1 MLNDPSQLLK
11 TNFKKPPIV
20 LTRFP
25 PVLDVFS
32 RTIAAPIS
40 SLKTYVPLTAKIA
53 SYYTPSAKTLIID
66 TESRTIKF
74 LPDETQPMLKAN
86 TDPKIDQLPTSN
98 IYDQQAIKIKGETE
112 DKRRKEYINTRYQH
126 YIENEISTDVIA
138 PIRQYWITNI
148 LGFIPADMDLISKEK
163 IELII
168 DQMLNEINKEYYIAG
183 RKSILDYVLK
193 DENERSRLGIE
204 YNPHPPVDYGS

>member
-1 MLNDPSQLLK
+1 MHLHCNEHIL
-11 TNFKKPPIV
+11 
-20 LTRFP
+20 
-25 PVLDVFS
+25 
-32 RTIAAPIS
+32 RTARA
-40 SLKTYVPLTAKIA
+40 L
-53 SYYTPSAKTLIID
+53 
-66 TESRTIKF
+66 
-74 LPDETQPMLKAN
+74 
-86 TDPKIDQLPTSN
+86 
-98 IYDQQAIKIKGETE
+98 
-112 DKRRKEYINTRYQH
+112 
-126 YIENEISTDVIA
+126 
-138 PIRQYWITNI
+138 